1 MMTSTATSASATSSG
16 SFARRRQTIYVLTI
30 VLLFTA
36 RYPQSLFVLVVG
48 IDRWSLRVAAYAGLM
63 TDAYPPFRLDQGG
76 TDPGSVPAGP
86 APAAPPVIPVSKPVT
101 REVTDYIDFTG
112 RTEAQNSV
120 NVVPRVTGYLVSA
133 PFKEGAEVKS
143 GDLLFEID
151 PRPYQAQYDQAE
163 GQVLLAEARVKEA
176 TADNLRAKALAKT
189 PGAISQQDLDRY
201 QAAEEEAIAAVQA
214 AMT

>member
-1 MMTSTATSASATSSG
+1 
-16 SFARRRQTIYVLTI
+16 
-30 VLLFTA
+30 
-36 RYPQSLFVLVVG
+36 
-48 IDRWSLRVAAYAGLM
+48 
-63 TDAYPPFRLDQGG
+63 
-76 TDPGSVPAGP
+76 
-86 APAAPPVIPVSKPVT
+86 VT

-112 RTEAQNSV
+112 RTEAQDSV
-120 NVVPRVTGYLVSA
+120 NVVPRVTGYLMSA
-133 PFKEGAEVKS
+133 PFREGAEVKQ

-201 QAAEEEAIAAVQA
+201 QAAEEESIAAVQA
-214 AMT
+214 AKASLEIYNLNLSFCTVRSPIDG